1 VKVLEAYEMS
11 NGYSWTL
18 TSRLADML
26 EKSKLIYG
34 ERDKT
39 YTVLGIEFEENGPQV
54 WFPFSG
60 EYVAIQLSN
69 HSKDDM
75 ICGCYEL
82 AHESVHLLSPLGKRG
97 ANVLEEGLATKF
109 AVDYVLLE
117 FNHAQSISVKSYQ
130 LAHDH
135 VCELLKLDEFA
146 IKKLRVVEPVIS
158 NFTPDLLLKHY
169 PALDVTVANELCK
182 TFDRNAT

>member
-1 VKVLEAYEMS
+1 MRVLEAYETS
-11 NGYSWTL
+11 VGYSWTL

-34 ERDKT
+34 ERDKSF
-39 YTVLGIEFEENGPQV
+39 TVLGIEFEENGPQV
-54 WFPFSG
+54 WYPFSS
-60 EYVAIQLSN
+60 EYIAIQLSN

-109 AVDYVLLE
+109 AIDYVHQE
-117 FNHAQSISVKSYQ
+117 FNHIQNVSVKSYQ
-130 LAHDH
+130 LAHDL

-146 IKKLRVVEPVIS
+146 IKKLRVDEPVIS
-158 NFTPDLLLKHY
+158 EFTPNLLLKHY
-169 PALDVTVANELCK
+169 PTLDVAVANELCN